1 MPDKVPILLLEESSS
16 ELDKSTVSN
25 VDDIIVSYCN
35 VDSRSESPVKD
46 LLKTPSNSPSVC
58 SSTRVNK
65 GVPPPRYG
73 DPVSF

>member
-1 MPDKVPILLLEESSS
+1 M
-16 ELDKSTVSN
+16 SN
-25 VDDIIVSYCN
+25 VDDIIVSDCN

-46 LLKTPSNSPSVC
+46 LLKTPSNSSTVR
-58 SSTRVNK
+58 SFTRVNK